1 MKICKFKPA
10 SSKLLKTVVFLEEC
24 RNFQLSIQ
32 HEHVHDSL
40 CLYFLEGVRSF
51 WVPVLTRMGM
61 TVRVASC
68 LLLSPRMIE
77 TILKSLYLVQI
88 YLVLKGATM
97 TWGHCEGGG
106 GIS

>member
-10 SSKLLKTVVFLEEC
+10 SLKLLKTVVFLEEC
-24 RNFQLSIQ
+24 RSIQLSLQ
-32 HEHVHDSL
+32 YEHVHDSL
-40 CLYFLEGVRSF
+40 CLYFLDGVRSF
-51 WVPVLTRMGM
+51 WVPVLTLMGM
-61 TVRVASC
+61 TVRMPSC
-68 LLLSPRMIE
+68 LLLSPRLTEI
-77 TILKSLYLVQI
+77 ILRSRYLVQV